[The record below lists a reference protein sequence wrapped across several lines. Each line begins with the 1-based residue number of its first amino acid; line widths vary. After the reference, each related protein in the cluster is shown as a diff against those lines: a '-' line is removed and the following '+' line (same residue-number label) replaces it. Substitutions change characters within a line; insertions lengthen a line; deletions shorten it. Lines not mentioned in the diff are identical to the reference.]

1 MKRPAAAKRKVEELE
16 DFGPETEVVAG
27 SGGMVQIPEE
37 GIDDKAKS
45 EKKAKKGKTAEE
57 QEGEADDDKAKNGK
71 KSKKGRTAEEKEV
84 LDSLPDLELQ
94 SSSACN
100 RNAHYIRD
108 GSMLLLL
115 QPRIEVMPYWSRPH
129 LECGVVRKAT
139 PTRPKKQA
147 GCSCSSVCDVCTV
160 AALCSSVAGAVHLR
174 QAHGAAYHVEGDC

>member
-45 EKKAKKGKTAEE
+45 
-57 QEGEADDDKAKNGK
+57 DDDKAKNGK

>member
-45 EKKAKKGKTAEE
+45 
-57 QEGEADDDKAKNGK
+57 DDDKAKNEK

>member
-84 LDSLPDLELQ
+84 LDSLPDLESYRVLQ
-94 SSSACN
+94 LA
-100 RNAHYIRD
+100 
-108 GSMLLLL
+108 
-115 QPRIEVMPYWSRPH
+115 IETHIIFVM
-129 LECGVVRKAT
+129 A
-139 PTRPKKQA
+139 
-147 GCSCSSVCDVCTV
+147 VCCYCYNL
-160 AALCSSVAGAVHLR
+160 ALR
-174 QAHGAAYHVEGDC
+174 